1 MAIRATCWWH
11 DHPAVLG
18 GYEVADEVVRELVA
32 TLAGHRTV
40 VLRTSGRNLS
50 TCPWTLLA
58 S

>member
-1 MAIRATCWWH
+1 
-11 DHPAVLG
+11 VLV